1 MIEMCKNV
9 FAICIAFV
17 FVLSSVFAAIEFH
30 PVYTKIETMQGGYAD
45 IKFTVSNTGSSILDN
60 IVIKMAGEIPGKVVP
75 DTQVIYLGPRE
86 SKTVKFELYV
96 GSEYPAGDYKVLGKI
111 GYGNVSGYEEMIISV
126 LPYSSLKGMLYLELS
141 PADALKDDKN
151 QTIGY
156 LEVLKVY
163 NPSDKVIS
171 NLKIQVDGA
180 PADWIIRSLDQ
191 FTLKPGET
199 KEIKLEIISSNFEE
213 KVLNI
218 SVVKGTEKIV
228 TKVLRVSGNQIG
240 QITGF
245 AILGGS
251 WVVGLLLV
259 VIFVLVLAYIRTKN
273 NLLNEIDYL
282 RTKNIFEKIIQD
294 ENVEGINEEEIQEIK
309 EQIKKETKKL
319 KEKEN
324 LSEKSDKLKS
334 EKKLKKS
341 EKETKEEVDGSEEE
355 FKEDLEEESED
366 Q

>member
-1 MIEMCKNV
+1 
-9 FAICIAFV
+9 
-17 FVLSSVFAAIEFH
+17 VLSSVFAAIEFH

-156 LEVLKVY
+156 LEILKVY

-180 PADWIIRSLDQ
+180 PADWIIRGLDQ

-213 KVLNI
+213 KILNI

-294 ENVEGINEEEIQEIK
+294 ENVEEGINEEEIQEIK

-324 LSEKSDKLKS
+324 LSEKKLKR
-334 EKKLKKS
+334 S
-341 EKETKEEVDGSEEE
+341 EKETEEEVDDSEEE